1 MKKLAIISTHP
12 IQYNAPLFRLLA
24 ESKTLHPRV
33 YYTWEQSGK
42 GAKYDP
48 GFGKNIEWD
57 IPLLEGYEFEFVP
70 NSADDAGTHHFK
82 GMINPGLNSVIEAWQ
97 PDVLLVYGWSYDSH
111 LKAIRHFHGRIPVLF
126 RGDSTLLNE
135 EPGLRRILRR
145 LFLHWVYRHVDYAL
159 YVGTNNKAY
168 YLKHGMKERQLVL
181 APHAV
186 DNDRFA
192 GHDAERR
199 QEAAQWK
206 RLLGIKENELV
217 LLYAGKLETVK
228 DPAFI
233 VGLAEK
239 WKDLP
244 VKVVLV
250 GNGHLEAE
258 LKEKAKALPNILF
271 LDFQN
276 QSRMPVVYRLADL
289 FILSSRS
296 ETWGLGA
303 NEAMACGC
311 GLMLSSQ
318 VGGAIDL
325 VLEGVNG
332 IVFPVGDYEKCT
344 KFVQDLLAEPGRL
357 DKIKTASRAHVNQR
371 FSFPGVVQSVEELC
385 NGII

>member
-1 MKKLAIISTHP
+1 
-12 IQYNAPLFRLLA
+12 
-24 ESKTLHPRV
+24 
-33 YYTWEQSGK
+33 
-42 GAKYDP
+42 
-48 GFGKNIEWD
+48 
-57 IPLLEGYEFEFVP
+57 
-70 NSADDAGTHHFK
+70 
-82 GMINPGLNSVIEAWQ
+82 MINPGLNKVIEAWK
-97 PDVLLVYGWSYDSH
+97 PDALLVYGWSYDSH

-135 EPGLRRILRR
+135 EPGIRRMMRR
-145 LFLHWVYRHVDYAL
+145 LFLTWVYRHVDYAL

-192 GHDAERR
+192 GQDSERR
-199 QEAAQWK
+199 QEAAEWK
-206 RLLGIKENELV
+206 RQLGIKDNELV
-217 LLYAGKLETVK
+217 VLYAGKLETVK

-244 VKVVLV
+244 IRIVLV

-258 LKEKAKALPNILF
+258 LKEKARVLANILF

-276 QSRMPVVYRLADL
+276 QSRMPVVYRLADI

-311 GLMLSSQ
+311 GLMLSSR
-318 VGGAIDL
+318 VGGAVDL
-325 VLEGVNG
+325 VCEGVNG
-332 IVFPVGDYEKCT
+332 IVFPIGDYEKCT
-344 KFVQDLLAEPGRL
+344 NFVQDLLAEPGRL
-357 DKIKTASRAHVNQR
+357 DKIKTASRAHVHQH
-371 FSFPGVVQSVEELC
+371 FSFQGVVRSVEELC

>member
-24 ESKTLHPRV
+24 QSGSIHPRV
-33 YYTWEQSGK
+33 FYTWEQSGK

-48 GFGKNIEWD
+48 GFGKKIEWD
-57 IPLLEGYEFEFVP
+57 IPLLDGYEFEFVKNIAEDP
-70 NSADDAGTHHFK
+70 GTQHFK
-82 GMINPGLNSVIEAWQ
+82 GMINPGLNKVIEAWK
-97 PDVLLVYGWSYDSH
+97 PDALLVYGWSYDSH

-135 EPGLRRILRR
+135 APGIRRMMRR
-145 LFLHWVYRHVDYAL
+145 LFLTWVYRHVDYAL

-192 GHDAERR
+192 GQDSERR
-199 QEAAQWK
+199 QEAAEWK
-206 RLLGIKENELV
+206 RQLGIKDNALV
-217 LLYAGKLETVK
+217 VLYAGKLETVK

-244 VKVVLV
+244 VNIVVV

-258 LKEKAKALPNILF
+258 LKERAKGLPNILF

-276 QSRMPVVYRLADL
+276 QSRMPVVYRLADI

-318 VGGAIDL
+318 VGGAVDL

-332 IVFPVGDYEKCT
+332 IVFPIGDYEKCT
-344 KFVQDLLAEPGRL
+344 NFVRDLLAEPGRL
-357 DKIKTASRAHVNQR
+357 DKIKTASREHVYQR
-371 FSFPGVVQSVEELC
+371 FSFQGVVRSVEELC